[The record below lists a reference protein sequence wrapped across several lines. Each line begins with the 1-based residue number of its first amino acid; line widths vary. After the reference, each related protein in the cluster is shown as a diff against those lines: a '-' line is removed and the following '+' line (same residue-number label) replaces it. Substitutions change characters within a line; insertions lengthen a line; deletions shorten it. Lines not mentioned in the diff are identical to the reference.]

1 MLARTRRRL
10 LLFASLSGLLLLI
23 AALAWQASWQ
33 SGMLDLR
40 ANSRQQLQ
48 QFVGHLDAQLARY
61 QFLPRLIAKNQLL
74 VDTLLDPANSSRI
87 DLANRFLEDINR
99 ITGASDTYL
108 MDAGGNTLA
117 ASNWNGERPFVGRN
131 FSFRP
136 YFQQAMRGE
145 LGRYFALGST
155 SRQRG
160 YYFAWPIIHA
170 AEPIGVLVVKM
181 DLAGIEQRYSGHDA
195 QFIVTDPDSVVFIST
210 RPEWL
215 YRSLEPL
222 AADTL
227 SRLANTRRYPGTDIR
242 PLPLHWLDQD
252 GDGRLLQLGEQPPL
266 RRYLFLQQPMPEAGW
281 TVAILSPLDPVR
293 QESLV
298 TTGLVLLTAL
308 ITLLL
313 LLLLRQRHRRRLE
326 RQRYAE
332 QAQRELE
339 HQVALQTT
347 DLRREIEERKRTEQ
361 RLRDTQGEL
370 IQTAK
375 LAVLGQMSA
384 SISHEL
390 NNPLAAIRGYADNA
404 RKFLERGQAEPVDQN
419 LQRIGELTERMGKIS
434 SQLKQFARKSS
445 DRLEPVRIEPVI
457 QTAID
462 LVMPQYRQQAIR
474 IRIRIRNDCRKP
486 GPRALAEIIPL
497 EQVLINLIN
506 NAVQALDGEG
516 EIRIGCEQQQEWVL
530 IHVDDNG
537 PGLDQQALEHIF
549 DPFYTTKKTGLGLGL
564 SISARIMD
572 SMNGHLSA
580 SNRPQGGARFTISLL
595 AATGHD

>member
-1 MLARTRRRL
+1 MSIRTRRRL
-10 LLFASLSGLLLLI
+10 LYLASLAVLLLI
-23 AALAWQASWQ
+23 ALVAWQASWRN
-33 SGMLDLR
+33 GMRNLQQE
-40 ANSRQQLQ
+40 SRQQLL
-48 QFVGHLDAQLARY
+48 QFSGHLDAQLARY
-61 QFLPRLIAKNQLL
+61 QFLPQLIARNQLL
-74 VDTLLDPANSSRI
+74 VETLLDPGNSSRI
-87 DLANRFLEDINR
+87 DLANRFLEDINA

-108 MDAGGNTLA
+108 MDAGGTTLA
-117 ASNWNGERPFVGRN
+117 ASNWNGKRPFVGRN

-136 YFQQAMRGE
+136 YFQQAMSGR

-170 AEPIGVLVVKM
+170 AEAIGVLVVKM
-181 DLAGIEQRYSGHDA
+181 DLAGIEQRYSGHQT

-210 RPEWL
+210 RPDWL
-215 YRSLEPL
+215 FHSLNPL
-222 AADTL
+222 SQQTL
-227 SRLANTRRYPGTDIR
+227 TRLTNSRRYPDTEIR
-242 PLPLHWLDQD
+242 PLPLAWDNTSGGSIQT
-252 GDGRLLQLGEQPPL
+252 LQLGTGTA
-266 RRYLFLQQPMPEAGW
+266 RKAYLYQQQEMPEAGW
-281 TVAILSPLDPVR
+281 RVAILTPLDPVR
-293 QESLV
+293 RGSLV
-298 TTGLVLLTAL
+298 ATGLALLSAL
-308 ITLLL
+308 LGLLL
-313 LLLLRQRHRRRLE
+313 ILLLRQRHRRRVE

-332 QAQRELE
+332 RSQRELQ
-339 HQVALQTT
+339 HQVALQTR

-404 RKFLERGQAEPVDQN
+404 RRFLERGETDPVDQN
-419 LQRIGELTERMGKIS
+419 LQRIGELTKRMGKIS

-462 LVMPQYRQQAIR
+462 LVTPQYRHCGIHIDTACPQ
-474 IRIRIRNDCRKP
+474 P

-516 EIRIGCEQQQEWVL
+516 RILIGCERQQEWVL
-530 IHVDDNG
+530 IHVDDDG
-537 PGLDQQALEHIF
+537 PGLDEQALEHIF

-580 SNRPQGGARFTISLL
+580 ANRPQGGARFTISLM
-595 AATGHD
+595 AADD

>member
-1 MLARTRRRL
+1 MSIRTRRRL
-10 LLFASLSGLLLLI
+10 LYLASLAVLLLI
-23 AALAWQASWQ
+23 ALVAWQASWRN
-33 SGMLDLR
+33 GMRNLQQE
-40 ANSRQQLQ
+40 SRQQLL
-48 QFVGHLDAQLARY
+48 QFSGHLDAQLARY
-61 QFLPRLIAKNQLL
+61 QFLPQLIARNQLL
-74 VDTLLDPANSSRI
+74 VETLLDPGNSSRI
-87 DLANRFLEDINR
+87 DLANRFLEDINA

-108 MDAGGNTLA
+108 MDAGGTTLA
-117 ASNWNGERPFVGRN
+117 ASNWNGKRPFVGRN

-136 YFQQAMRGE
+136 YFQQAMSGR

-170 AEPIGVLVVKM
+170 AEAIGVLVVKM
-181 DLAGIEQRYSGHDA
+181 DLAGIEQRYSGHQT

-210 RPEWL
+210 RPDWL
-215 YRSLEPL
+215 FHSLNPL
-222 AADTL
+222 SQQTL
-227 SRLANTRRYPGTDIR
+227 TRLTNSRRYPDTEIR
-242 PLPLHWLDQD
+242 PLPLAWDNTSGGSIQT
-252 GDGRLLQLGEQPPL
+252 LQLGTGTA
-266 RRYLFLQQPMPEAGW
+266 RKAYLYQQQEMPEAGW
-281 TVAILSPLDPVR
+281 RVAILTPLDPVR
-293 QESLV
+293 RGSLV
-298 TTGLVLLTAL
+298 ATGLALLSAL
-308 ITLLL
+308 LGLLL
-313 LLLLRQRHRRRLE
+313 ILLLRQRHRRRVE

-332 QAQRELE
+332 RSQRELQ
-339 HQVALQTT
+339 HQVALQTR

-404 RKFLERGQAEPVDQN
+404 RRFLERGETDPVDQN
-419 LQRIGELTERMGKIS
+419 LQRIGELTKRMGKIS

-462 LVMPQYRQQAIR
+462 LVTPQYRRCGIHIDTACPQ
-474 IRIRIRNDCRKP
+474 P

-516 EIRIGCEQQQEWVL
+516 RILIGCERQQEWVL
-530 IHVDDNG
+530 IHVDDDG
-537 PGLDQQALEHIF
+537 PGLDEQALEHIF

-580 SNRPQGGARFTISLL
+580 ANRPQGGARFTISLM
-595 AATGHD
+595 AADD

>member
-1 MLARTRRRL
+1 MSIRTRRRL
-10 LLFASLSGLLLLI
+10 LYLATLAVLLLLI
-23 AALAWQASWQ
+23 ALVAWQASWRN
-33 SGMLDLR
+33 GMRNLQQE
-40 ANSRQQLQ
+40 SRQQLL
-48 QFVGHLDAQLARY
+48 QFSGHLDAQLARY
-61 QFLPRLIAKNQLL
+61 QFLPQLIARNQLL
-74 VDTLLDPANSSRI
+74 VETLLDPGNSSRI
-87 DLANRFLEDINR
+87 DLANRFLEDINA

-108 MDAGGNTLA
+108 MDAGGTTLA
-117 ASNWNGERPFVGRN
+117 ASNWNGKRPFVGRN

-136 YFQQAMRGE
+136 YFQQAMSGR

-170 AEPIGVLVVKM
+170 AEAIGVLVVKM
-181 DLAGIEQRYSGHDA
+181 DLAGIEQRYSGHQT

-210 RPEWL
+210 RSDWL
-215 YRSLEPL
+215 FHSLNPL
-222 AADTL
+222 SQQTRT
-227 SRLANTRRYPGTDIR
+227 RLTNSRRYPDTEIR
-242 PLPLHWLDQD
+242 PLPLAWDNTSGGSMQT
-252 GDGRLLQLGEQPPL
+252 LQLGTGTA
-266 RRYLFLQQPMPEAGW
+266 RKAYLYQQQEMPEAGW
-281 TVAILSPLDPVR
+281 RVAILTPLDPVR
-293 QESLV
+293 RGSLV
-298 TTGLVLLTAL
+298 ATGLALLSAL
-308 ITLLL
+308 LGLLL
-313 LLLLRQRHRRRLE
+313 ILLLRQRHRRRLE

-332 QAQRELE
+332 RSQRELQ
-339 HQVALQTT
+339 HQVALQTR

-404 RKFLERGQAEPVDQN
+404 RRFLERGETDPVDQN
-419 LQRIGELTERMGKIS
+419 LQRIGELTKRMGKIS

-462 LVMPQYRQQAIR
+462 LVTPQYRRCGIHIDTACPQ
-474 IRIRIRNDCRKP
+474 P

-516 EIRIGCEQQQEWVL
+516 RILIGCERQQEWVL
-530 IHVDDNG
+530 IHVDDDG
-537 PGLDQQALEHIF
+537 PGLDEQALEHIF

-580 SNRPQGGARFTISLL
+580 ANRPQGGARFTISLM
-595 AATGHD
+595 AADD

>member
-1 MLARTRRRL
+1 MNRSPQHRL
-10 LLFASLSGLLLLI
+10 VVTSGLLALLLAI
-23 AALAWQASWQ
+23 AGLAWQTSWH
-33 SGMLDLR
+33 GGL
-40 ANSRQQLQ
+40 QQLREESLQ
-48 QFVGHLDAQLARY
+48 QLRQFIGHLDSQLARY
-61 QFLPRLIAKNQLL
+61 QFLPRLIARNQLL
-74 VDTLLDPANSSRI
+74 VETLLDPDNSSRI
-87 DLANRFLEDINR
+87 DLANRFLEDINA

-108 MDAGGNTLA
+108 MDANGLTLA

-136 YFQQAMRGE
+136 YFQQAMQGG

-155 SRQRG
+155 SGQRG
-160 YYFAWPIIHA
+160 YYFAWPVIHA
-170 AEPIGVLVVKM
+170 AEPIGVVVVKM

-195 QFIVTDPDSVVFIST
+195 QFIVTDPDGVVFIST
-210 RPEWL
+210 QPQWL
-215 YRSLEPL
+215 FHSLRPL
-222 AADTL
+222 AETQRSRIAD
-227 SRLANTRRYPGTDIR
+227 TRRYPQQKID
-242 PLPLHWLDQD
+242 PLSLEWLPRQ
-252 GDGRLLQLGEQPPL
+252 GDAAHLLRMGPAPSGRE
-266 RRYLFLQQPMPEAGW
+266 YLYLQQAMPKAGW
-281 TVAILSPLDPVR
+281 RVAILSPLDPVSHN
-293 QESLV
+293 SLV
-298 TTGLVLLTAL
+298 ATGLALLSTL
-308 ITLLL
+308 IALLL

-339 HQVALQTT
+339 QQVALRTR

-375 LAVLGQMSA
+375 LALLGQMSA

-390 NNPLAAIRGYADNA
+390 NNPLAAIRSYADNA
-404 RKFLERGQAEPVDQN
+404 RQFLRRGQAGPVRQN
-419 LQRIGELTERMGKIS
+419 LERIGELTERMGKIS

-445 DRLEPVRIEPVI
+445 NRLEALRVEPVI

-462 LVMPQYRQQAIR
+462 LVMPQYRHSAIH
-474 IRIRIRNDCRKP
+474 IRNRCERP
-486 GPRALAEIIPL
+486 GPRVLAEIIPL

-506 NAVQALDGEG
+506 NAVQALNGKG
-516 EIRIGCEQQQEWVL
+516 EIDIHCATRQEWVL

-537 PGLDQQALEHIF
+537 PGLDAHTREQIF
-549 DPFYTTKKTGLGLGL
+549 DPFFTTKKAGLGLGL

-580 SNRPQGGARFTISLL
+580 TNRPEGGARFTISLP
-595 AATGHD
+595 AATDDD

>member
-1 MLARTRRRL
+1 MPIPARRRL
-10 LLFASLSGLLLLI
+10 LYIASLAVLLLLI
-23 AALAWQASWQ
+23 TLVAWQASWRN
-33 SGMLDLR
+33 GMRNLQQE
-40 ANSRQQLQ
+40 SRQQLL

-61 QFLPRLIAKNQLL
+61 QFLPQLIARNQLL
-74 VDTLLDPANSSRI
+74 VETLLDPGNSSRI
-87 DLANRFLEDINR
+87 DLANRFLEDINA

-108 MDAGGNTLA
+108 MDASGTTLA

-136 YFQQAMRGE
+136 YFQQAMSGR

-155 SRQRG
+155 SHQRG

-170 AEPIGVLVVKM
+170 AEAIGVLVVKM
-181 DLAGIEQRYSGHDA
+181 DLAGIEQRYSGHQT
-195 QFIVTDPDSVVFIST
+195 QFIVTDPDTVVFIST
-210 RPEWL
+210 RPDWL
-215 YRSLEPL
+215 FRSLDPL
-222 AADTL
+222 SQQTRTRITN
-227 SRLANTRRYPGTDIR
+227 SRRYPDTEIR
-242 PLPLHWLDQD
+242 PLPLAWDTTTGKSIQTLH
-252 GDGRLLQLGEQPPL
+252 LGTGTA
-266 RRYLFLQQPMPEAGW
+266 RKAYLYQQQEMPEAGW
-281 TVAILSPLDPVR
+281 RVAILTPLDPVR
-293 QESLV
+293 RGSLV
-298 TTGLVLLTAL
+298 ATGLALLSALLGLVL
-308 ITLLL
+308 I
-313 LLLLRQRHRRRLE
+313 LLLRQRHRRRLE

-332 QAQRELE
+332 RSQRELQ
-339 HQVALQTT
+339 HQVALQTR

-404 RKFLERGQAEPVDQN
+404 RRFLERGQNEPVDQN

-462 LVMPQYRQQAIR
+462 LVMPHYRRSGIHIDTACPQ
-474 IRIRIRNDCRKP
+474 P

-506 NAVQALDGEG
+506 NAVQAVDGEG
-516 EIRIGCEQQQEWVL
+516 RILIGCERQQEWVL
-530 IHVDDNG
+530 IHVDDDG
-537 PGLDQQALEHIF
+537 PGLDEQALEHIF

-580 SNRPQGGARFTISLL
+580 ANRPQGGARFTISLM
-595 AATGHD
+595 AADD

>member
-1 MLARTRRRL
+1 MQHRTRRRL
-10 LLFASLSGLLLLI
+10 LLFSSLIGLLLLI
-23 AALAWQASWQ
+23 SWLAWQASWRG
-33 SGMLDLR
+33 GMQTLQQE
-40 ANSRQQLQ
+40 SRQQLQ
-48 QFVGHLDAQLARY
+48 QFIGHLDSQLARY
-61 QFLPRLIAKNQLL
+61 QFLPRLIARNQLL
-74 VDTLLDPANSSRI
+74 VDTLRDPDNSSRI

-108 MDAGGNTLA
+108 MDAAGTTLA
-117 ASNWNGERPFVGRN
+117 ASNWNAERPFVGRN

-136 YFQQAMRGE
+136 YFQQAMQGR
-145 LGRYFALGST
+145 LGRYYALGST

-160 YYFAWPIIHA
+160 YYFAWPVIHA

-181 DLAGIEQRYSGHDA
+181 DLAGIEQRYSGHEA
-195 QFIVTDPDSVVFIST
+195 QFIVSDPDSVVFIST
-210 RPEWL
+210 RPDWL
-215 YRSLEPL
+215 FHSLRKLDPQ
-222 AADTL
+222 TL
-227 SRLANTRRYPGTDIR
+227 SRLANSRRYPDRRIR
-242 PLPLHWLDQD
+242 PLPLEWLPRAPD
-252 GDGRLLQLGEQPPL
+252 GGRLLRLPDEGKQRE
-266 RRYLFLQQPMPEAGW
+266 YLLLQQPMPEAGW
-281 TVAILSPLDPVR
+281 QVAILTPLDPVR
-293 QESLV
+293 RNSLV
-298 TTGLVLLTAL
+298 TTGLALLTAL

-313 LLLLRQRHRRRLE
+313 LLLLRQRYRRRLE

-332 QAQRELE
+332 KAQRELE
-339 HQVALQTT
+339 RQVALQTT

-390 NNPLAAIRGYADNA
+390 NNPLAAIRGYAENA
-404 RKFLERGQAEPVDQN
+404 RKFLERGQTGPVDQN

-445 DRLEPVRIEPVI
+445 DRLEAVRIEPVI

-462 LVMPQYRQQAIR
+462 LVMPQYRQASIR
-474 IRIRIRNDCRKP
+474 ILNRCERP
-486 GPRALAEIIPL
+486 GPRALAEMIPL

-506 NAVQALDGEG
+506 NAVQAVDGQG
-516 EIRIGCEQQQEWVL
+516 EIAIACERQQEWVL
-530 IHVDDNG
+530 IHVDDSG

-580 SNRPQGGARFTISLL
+580 SNRPEGGARFTISLM
-595 AATGHD
+595 AADDD

>member
-1 MLARTRRRL
+1 MQHRTRRRL
-10 LLFASLSGLLLLI
+10 LLFSSLTGLLLLI
-23 AALAWQASWQ
+23 SWLAWQASWRGGMQ
-33 SGMLDLR
+33 SLQQE
-40 ANSRQQLQ
+40 SRQQLQ
-48 QFVGHLDAQLARY
+48 QFIGHLDSQLARY
-61 QFLPRLIAKNQLL
+61 QFLPRLIARNQLL
-74 VDTLLDPANSSRI
+74 VDTLRDPGNSSRI
-87 DLANRFLEDINR
+87 DLANRFLEDINH

-108 MDAGGNTLA
+108 MDAGGTTLA
-117 ASNWNGERPFVGRN
+117 ASNWNAERPFVGRN

-136 YFQQAMRGE
+136 YFQQAMRGQ
-145 LGRYFALGST
+145 LGRYYALGST

-170 AEPIGVLVVKM
+170 AEPIGALVVKM

-210 RPEWL
+210 RPAWL
-215 YRSLEPL
+215 FHSLRQLDPQ
-222 AADTL
+222 AL
-227 SRLANTRRYPGTDIR
+227 SRLANTRRYPERRIR
-242 PLPLHWLDQD
+242 PLPVEWLPRPPD
-252 GDGRLLQLGEQPPL
+252 GGRLLRLPDGAGQRE
-266 RRYLFLQQPMPEAGW
+266 YLLLQQPMPEAGW
-281 TVAILSPLDPVR
+281 QVAILTPLDPVR
-293 QESLV
+293 RTSLV
-298 TTGLVLLTAL
+298 TTGLALLTAL

-313 LLLLRQRHRRRLE
+313 LLLLRQRYRRRLE

-332 QAQRELE
+332 KAQRELE

-404 RKFLERGQAEPVDQN
+404 RKFLERGQSEPVDRN

-445 DRLEPVRIEPVI
+445 DRLEAVRIEPVI

-462 LVMPQYRQQAIR
+462 LVMPQYRQASIR
-474 IRIRIRNDCRKP
+474 ILNRCERP
-486 GPRALAEIIPL
+486 GPRALAEMIPL

-506 NAVQALDGEG
+506 NAVQAVDEQG
-516 EIRIGCEQQQEWVL
+516 EIAIACERQQEWVL
-530 IHVDDNG
+530 IHVDDSG

-580 SNRPQGGARFTISLL
+580 SNRPEGGARFTISLM
-595 AATGHD
+595 AADDD

>member
-1 MLARTRRRL
+1 MNPSLQRRL
-10 LLFASLSGLLLLI
+10 LVSSGLLLLLLG
-23 AALAWQASWQ
+23 LAILTWQASWR
-33 SGMLDLR
+33 SGL
-40 ANSRQQLQ
+40 QQLQ
-48 QFVGHLDAQLARY
+48 DESLQQLRQFTGHLESQLARY
-61 QFLPRLIAKNQLL
+61 QFLPRLIARNQLL
-74 VDTLLDPANSSRI
+74 VETLLDPDNSSRI
-87 DLANRFLEDINR
+87 DLANRFLEDINA

-108 MDAGGNTLA
+108 MDASGLTLA

-136 YFQQAMRGE
+136 YFQQAMQGK

-155 SRQRG
+155 SGQRG

-170 AEPIGVLVVKM
+170 AEPIGAVVVKM
-181 DLAGIEQRYSGHDA
+181 DLAGIEQRYSGHEA
-195 QFIVTDPDSVVFIST
+195 QFIVTDPDGVVFIST
-210 RPEWL
+210 RPQWL
-215 YRSLEPL
+215 FRSLQLLPE
-222 AADTL
+222 AVL
-227 SRLANTRRYPGTDIR
+227 SRIANTRRYPGRQIE
-242 PLPLHWLDQD
+242 PLPLDWLPHQ
-252 GDGRLLQLGEQPPL
+252 GDEPTLLRMGPRPPASE
-266 RRYLFLQQPMPEAGW
+266 YLYQQQEMPKAGW
-281 TVAILSPLDPVR
+281 RVAILSPLDPVR
-293 QESLV
+293 RNSLV
-298 TTGLVLLTAL
+298 ATGLALLSAL
-308 ITLLL
+308 IALLL

-332 QAQRELE
+332 RAQRELE

-347 DLRREIEERKRTEQ
+347 DLRHEIEERKRTEQ

-390 NNPLAAIRGYADNA
+390 NNPLAAIRSYADNA
-404 RKFLERGQAEPVDQN
+404 RQFLQRGQTEPVRQN
-419 LQRIGELTERMGKIS
+419 LERIGELTERMGKIS

-445 DRLEPVRIEPVI
+445 DRIEAVRVEPVI

-462 LVMPQYRQQAIR
+462 LVMPQYRQSAIR
-474 IRIRIRNDCRKP
+474 IRNHCERP
-486 GPRALAEIIPL
+486 GPLALAEIIPL

-506 NAVQALDGEG
+506 NAVQAVDGDGE
-516 EIRIGCEQQQEWVL
+516 IDIHCETQQEWVL

-537 PGLDQQALEHIF
+537 PGLDARAQEHIF
-549 DPFYTTKKTGLGLGL
+549 DPFYTTKKAGLGLGL

-580 SNRPQGGARFTISLL
+580 ANRPEGGARFTISLP
-595 AATGHD
+595 AASDHD